1 MKNLKKLSFFIYLVF
16 TIILILSPFILYLS
30 QNGFGD
36 EYCNLSQN
44 LNIDNNQISNFDS
57 KFISISLNPEYQNI
71 FCLGKIVDYEIDEA
85 ENFTYIKAY
94 NDQLFILLLHLILF
108 IFFISPFFRINLGRF
123 YKSLQIFQF
132 FYFII
137 YIYFILYK
145 FDFYGYN
152 IQKFEPSYL
161 LIFIFLINLKF
172 NPNDTSGLLYQFIFF
187 SLFGTKF
194 FGLIVVFLILF
205 KNEKFLVNFEN
216 YKSFL
221 FLPLVKYFLLF
232 ISSITQKLDFLW
244 MALIELPHSGLSRF
258 YDLQW
263 NLVSLICEKNI
274 NFSSKIYFS
283 DPQLSD
289 YENTIRSCPADL
301 YSPIYRFLS
310 FTFNVKFAYILLM
323 GLFLLIL
330 SIIYLKLLKEEKEYK
345 YLLVLLFVSPPMNFL
360 IYQGN
365 LDLIV
370 LIVFSSIIIWNFPYF
385 WKIAIVTFVGL
396 LELHPL
402 AYLAGI
408 SLHSLIIK
416 DNRKILI
423 NSFFIL
429 ISGIFIWI
437 DESEWSVRNWDTSVG
452 FGYIKSDSFNTS
464 FGLTLDHKLIFSNEL
479 NFELSLFISIFI
491 ITLLFLIVKKVEI
504 DKNTIFDKILT
515 EDFYGVAFWIT
526 SIFLYENFSY
536 RLAIPIVFFYFLC
549 ISNQEK
555 IKKTIFLVMFLTPVS
570 LSENKII
577 EYIFLILNKF
587 SIYVLAFIVLKLL
600 MVNLNDKY
608 GLRIKEK

>member
-1 MKNLKKLSFFIYLVF
+1 
-16 TIILILSPFILYLS
+16 
-30 QNGFGD
+30 
-36 EYCNLSQN
+36 
-44 LNIDNNQISNFDS
+44 
-57 KFISISLNPEYQNI
+57 
-71 FCLGKIVDYEIDEA
+71 
-85 ENFTYIKAY
+85 
-94 NDQLFILLLHLILF
+94 
-108 IFFISPFFRINLGRF
+108 
-123 YKSLQIFQF
+123 
-132 FYFII
+132 
-137 YIYFILYK
+137 
-145 FDFYGYN
+145 
-152 IQKFEPSYL
+152 
-161 LIFIFLINLKF
+161 
-172 NPNDTSGLLYQFIFF
+172 
-187 SLFGTKF
+187 
-194 FGLIVVFLILF
+194 
-205 KNEKFLVNFEN
+205 
-216 YKSFL
+216 
-221 FLPLVKYFLLF
+221 
-232 ISSITQKLDFLW
+232 
-244 MALIELPHSGLSRF
+244 
-258 YDLQW
+258 
-263 NLVSLICEKNI
+263 
-274 NFSSKIYFS
+274 
-283 DPQLSD
+283 
-289 YENTIRSCPADL
+289 
-301 YSPIYRFLS
+301 
-310 FTFNVKFAYILLM
+310 M

-437 DESEWSVRNWDTSVG
+437 DESEWSVNWDTSVG

-577 EYIFLILNKF
+577 EYIFIILNKF